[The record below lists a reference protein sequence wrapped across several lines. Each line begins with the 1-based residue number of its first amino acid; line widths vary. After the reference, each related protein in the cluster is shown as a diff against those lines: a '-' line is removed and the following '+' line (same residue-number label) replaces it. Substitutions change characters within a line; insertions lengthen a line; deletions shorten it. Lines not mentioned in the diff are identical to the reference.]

1 MRVRTAILDNTGTL
15 TRGHATVTDIK
26 TSESFTADVLLR
38 FAASLDQASGH
49 VVASAL
55 IAQAVTRHLALSA
68 PKAVT
73 EVPGTGTE
81 GSVDGTNVIV
91 GGNSFVKTR
100 STKAAGDGLLTGVPK
115 DAMTVAVAIDGALA
129 GIIVL

>member
-1 MRVRTAILDNTGTL
+1 MRVRTAILDKTGTL
-15 TRGHATVTDIK
+15 TQGHASVTDIK

-73 EVPGTGTE
+73 EVPGTGIE

-91 GGNSFVKTR
+91 GNSFVKTR
-100 STKAAGDGLLTGVPK
+100 CTKAAGDGLLTGVPK